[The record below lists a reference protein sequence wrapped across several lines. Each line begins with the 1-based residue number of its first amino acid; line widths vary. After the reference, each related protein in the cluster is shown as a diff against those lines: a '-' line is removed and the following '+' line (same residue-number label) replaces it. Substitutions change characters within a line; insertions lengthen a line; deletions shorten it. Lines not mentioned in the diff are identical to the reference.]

1 MTLEVRGIQYTYGK
15 YLVLDGID
23 LPIVEGEIIGILGP
37 NGCGKT
43 TLLKNLNKNLSP
55 QGGCI
60 LLDGT
65 DLEEMA
71 KKDIAKKVA
80 VVPQTNEIHFAFT
93 VRDIVAMGRMP
104 FQSMMG
110 GQSSEDERIVD
121 EAIRRTGLEKYAD
134 RHISTMSGGER
145 QRVIIARA
153 IAQTPETLLMDEP
166 TLHLDISMQF
176 DALDLVSRLSKEMG
190 MTVVIVSHDLPMVAR
205 YCDRIVMLHD
215 HKVHAIGRPEEVLT
229 EENMRVVF
237 NVDAELTFDEKSG
250 KHTVMLHGSLNRY
263 RSVKGRSCG
272 SHKNRDERPGR
283 NLNPSRSLDRAS

>member
-229 EENMRVVF
+229 AENMRTVF
-237 NVDAELTFDEKSG
+237 NVDAELMFDEKSG

-263 RSVKGRSCG
+263 RSVK
-272 SHKNRDERPGR
+272 DDP
-283 NLNPSRSLDRAS
+283 

>member
-215 HKVHAIGRPEEVLT
+215 HKVHSIGRPEEVLT
-229 EENMRVVF
+229 AENMRTVF
-237 NVDAELTFDEKSG
+237 NVDAELMLDEKTG

-263 RSVKGRSCG
+263 RRVRADSWKSQ
-272 SHKNRDERPGR
+272 KNRDERPGR

>member
-1 MTLEVRGIQYTYGK
+1 MAASTSSGSSVRTPASIFHVRSQSKPWTFA
-15 YLVLDGID
+15 
-23 LPIVEGEIIGILGP
+23 
-37 NGCGKT
+37 T
-43 TLLKNLNKNLSP
+43 F
-55 QGGCI
+55 
-60 LLDGT
+60 
-65 DLEEMA
+65 
-71 KKDIAKKVA
+71 A
-80 VVPQTNEIHFAFT
+80 VT

-121 EAIRRTGLEKYAD
+121 EAIRRTGLERYAG

-229 EENMRVVF
+229 AENMRTVF
-237 NVDAELTFDEKSG
+237 NVDAELMLDEKTG

-263 RSVKGRSCG
+263 RMKDG
-272 SHKNRDERPGR
+272 
-283 NLNPSRSLDRAS
+283 PS